1 MRSLWAGVSGLQ
13 AHQTAMDVEGNNI
26 ANVNTVGFKYS
37 RTNFADMLSQTSKIA
52 TAPQDPLGGR
62 NSLQVG
68 LGASVS
74 SVTHIFSQGS
84 RQTTDKTTD
93 VAIEGDGF
101 FVVSPDNGTTY
112 KYTRAGDFTFDA
124 YGNFVDN
131 NGLIVQ
137 GWTKDA
143 NDKIDSTLPI
153 KSIQI
158 DPGMTIPAKGTEN
171 VTLRANLVSGSTSN
185 EVGAIYGLNSTSPTV
200 LAPVVV
206 GPPTKDPTLPNSAT
220 NQKPEDLGALF
231 DANGKAFNL
240 QTGQGIYMSFAN
252 AQFNDAAAI
261 NAGIQT
267 VNMTINGINIT
278 GSIGTATSTSTANAS
293 ALASLINTY
302 SSQTGVTASASSG
315 SMRYTNDNSV
325 EGDSKKNIS
334 VVINGT
340 DTTNASAGTSV
351 TAYKYQYTSG
361 SATPAA
367 DSTSIG
373 QTKSFHTTEDLRAFM
388 QWEAQAASG
397 NAGTTVTVNS
407 DGKYVLGNA
416 GGGATLVTAVTSI
429 EGGGTVNPSP
439 LFTQTFNALEGSL
452 PTGSSTKVSQV
463 INAAT
468 HASSIDVYDSLG
480 SKHTITFAFRK
491 ESQTAWSWSATIPQP
506 ADFGTAGVNTF
517 QTGTVQ
523 FNSNGSLS
531 SINPQS
537 INMNWNNG
545 STANQQINLGFGTT
559 GAFDGLTSF
568 DQKSATS
575 LINQDG
581 YSGGDLNGVR
591 IDQNGVLIGSF
602 TNGRSLGLA
611 QISMA
616 KFANNEGLMADG
628 GNLFI
633 SSANSGDPTIG
644 AAASGGRGAV
654 FASALE
660 MSNVDLSKSLTQ
672 LIVIQRGYQANS
684 KTITTSDQMLQVL
697 LQLKQ

>member
-13 AHQTAMDVEGNNI
+13 AHQVAMDVEGNNI

-84 RQTTDKTTD
+84 RQTTDKVTD

-158 DPGMTIPAKGTEN
+158 DPGMTIPAKATES

-185 EVGAIYGLNSTSPTV
+185 EIGAIYGLNSTSPTV
-200 LAPVVV
+200 LVPVVV
-206 GPPTKDPTLPNSAT
+206 GPPTKDSTLPNSAT
-220 NQKPEDLGALF
+220 NQKPEDMGALF

-240 QTGQGIYMSFAN
+240 QNGQGIYMSFAN
-252 AQFNDAAAI
+252 AQFNDAAVLAG
-261 NAGIQT
+261 GIQT

-278 GSIGTATSTSTANAS
+278 GTIGAALSTATTNAS
-293 ALASLINTY
+293 DLASLINTY
-302 SSQTGVTASASSG
+302 SSQTGVVAAASAG
-315 SMRYTNDNSV
+315 SMRYTNDNSMD
-325 EGDSKKNIS
+325 GDSKKNIS
-334 VVINGT
+334 VVVNGT
-340 DTTNASAGTSV
+340 DTTGASAGASI

-373 QTKSFHTTEDLRAFM
+373 QTKSFHSTEDLRAFM

-416 GGGATLVTAVTSI
+416 GGGATIVTAVTSI

-452 PTGSSTKVSQV
+452 PTGASTKVSQAV
-463 INAAT
+463 NAAT
-468 HASSIDVYDSLG
+468 HATSTDIYDSLG
-480 SKHTITFAFRK
+480 SKHTITFSFRK
-491 ESQTAWSWSATIPQP
+491 ESQSTWSWSATIPQP
-506 ADFGTAGVNTF
+506 ADFGTAGNNMF

-537 INMNWNNG
+537 INVNWNNG
-545 STANQQINLGFGTT
+545 STANQQVNLAFGTT

-611 QISMA
+611 QLSMA

-644 AAASGGRGAV
+644 SAASGGRGAV

>member
-1 MRSLWAGVSGLQ
+1 MMRSLWAGVSGLQ

-101 FVVSPDNGTTY
+101 FVVSPDNGMTY
-112 KYTRAGDFTFDA
+112 KYTRAGDFSFDA

-137 GWTKDA
+137 GWVKDA

-158 DPGMTIPAKGTEN
+158 DPGMTIPAKATQN
-171 VTLRANLVSGSTSN
+171 VNLRANLVSGSTTN
-185 EVGAIYGLNSTSPTV
+185 EYSSIYALDSDSLTS
-200 LAPVVV
+200 A
-206 GPPTKDPTLPNSAT
+206 DPTLANAAGT
-220 NQKPEDLGALF
+220 NQSPEDLGSLF
-231 DANGKAFNL
+231 DATGKAFNL
-240 QTGQGIYMSFAN
+240 QDGQGIWASFAS
-252 AQFNDAAAI
+252 AQVTQAVTSTGLTNVDI
-261 NAGIQT
+261 
-267 VNMTINGINIT
+267 TINGIHIAGT
-278 GSIGTATSTSTANAS
+278 IGYNTPTVSTASRNAGD
-293 ALASLINTY
+293 LADLINKAK
-302 SSQTGVTASASSG
+302 TGVSASASGTSIVL
-315 SMRYTNDNSV
+315 TNANEE
-325 EGDSKKNIS
+325 EGDSKKNILL
-334 VVINGT
+334 
-340 DTTNASAGTSV
+340 TTNAGDGSTLAAI
-351 TAYKYQYTSG
+351 TAATPGATTAFKYQYTTG
-361 SATPAA
+361 SANPATN
-367 DSTSIG
+367 STSIG
-373 QTKSFHTTEDLRAFM
+373 QTKNFHTTEDLRSYM
-388 QWEAQAASG
+388 QWQAKASSSG
-397 NAGTTVTVNS
+397 ALVNVNS
-407 DGKYVLGNA
+407 DGKYVVSNA
-416 GGGATLVTAVTSI
+416 TGSNLVIQVTSI
-429 EGGGTVNPSP
+429 DGNGTVNKSP

-452 PTGSSTKVSQV
+452 PPGSGTAISQQ
-463 INAAT
+463 INAAV
-468 HASSIDVYDSLG
+468 HASSTDIYDSLG
-480 SKHTITFAFRK
+480 SKHTITYSFRK
-491 ESQTAWSWSATIPQP
+491 ESQGKWSWSATVPQP
-506 ADFGTAGVNTF
+506 ADLGGTAPNQNVFTS
-517 QTGTVQ
+517 GTVQ
-523 FNSNGSLS
+523 FNSNGSLAS
-531 SINPQS
+531 VNPQS
-537 INMNWNNG
+537 LSITWNNG
-545 STANQQINLGFGTT
+545 STANQQVNLAFGTPNT
-559 GAFDGLTSF
+559 FDGLTSF
-568 DQKSATS
+568 DQKSATG
-575 LINQDG
+575 LIGQDG

-628 GNLFI
+628 GNLFLQ
-633 SSANSGDPTIG
+633 SANSGEPTVG
-644 AAASGGRGAV
+644 AAGSGGRGAV
-654 FASALE
+654 FSSALE

>member
-1 MRSLWAGVSGLQ
+1 MRSLWSGVSGLQ
-13 AHQTAMDVEGNNI
+13 AHQVAMDVEGNNI

-68 LGASVS
+68 LGSTVS

-101 FVVSPDNGTTY
+101 FVVSPDNGITY

-124 YGNFVDN
+124 FGNFVDN

-171 VTLRANLVSGSTSN
+171 VTLRANLVSGSTTN
-185 EVGAIYGLNSTSPTV
+185 EYGSIYALDSDSTTV
-200 LAPVVV
+200 A
-206 GPPTKDPTLPNSAT
+206 NAT
-220 NQKPEDLGALF
+220 IGNGVSVSGVLNQKPEDFGALF
-231 DANGKAFNL
+231 NATGSAYNL
-240 QTGQGIYMSFAN
+240 QNGQGIWMSFQN
-252 AQFNDAAAI
+252 SSLDS
-261 NAGIQT
+261 T
-267 VNMTINGINIT
+267 
-278 GSIGTATSTSTANAS
+278 SIGTVTHAGITTANMTLNGVTIAGSVSTDSTSTATANAS
-293 ALASLINTY
+293 ALATLINTY
-302 SSQTGVTASASSG
+302 TSQTGVTAAASG
-315 SMRYTNDNSV
+315 TGIVLTNTNQL

-334 VVINGT
+334 LVV
-340 DTTNASAGTSV
+340 NAADNTGITGGNNV
-351 TAYKYQYTSG
+351 TAYKYQYTTG
-361 SATPAA
+361 TANPAT
-367 DSTSIG
+367 DSQSIG
-373 QTKSFHTTEDLRAFM
+373 VTKNFHTTEDLRSFM
-388 QWEAQAASG
+388 QWQAKATSSG
-397 NAGTTVTVNS
+397 ALVSVNS
-407 DGKYVLGNA
+407 DGKYTITNQTGNA
-416 GGGATLVTAVTSI
+416 LLTAVSSI
-429 EGGGTVNPSP
+429 DGNGTITTSP
-439 LFTQTFNALEGSL
+439 LFAATFNALEGSL
-452 PTGSSTKVSQV
+452 PVGSASKTSQAIV
-463 INAAT
+463 AAT

-480 SKHTITFAFRK
+480 SKHTITYSFRK
-491 ESQTAWSWSATIPQP
+491 ESQTTWSWTATVPQP
-506 ADFGTAGVNTF
+506 ADIGGTSPNQNVSQG
-517 QTGTVQ
+517 GTVV
-523 FNSNGSLS
+523 FNTNGSLS
-531 SINPQS
+531 SVNPQS
-537 INMNWNNG
+537 LSVSWNNG
-545 STANQQINLGFGTT
+545 SAANQQLNLAFGTS

-575 LINQDG
+575 LISQDG
-581 YSGGDLNGVR
+581 YTGGDLNGVR

-633 SSANSGDPTIG
+633 ASANSGDPTVG

-654 FASALE
+654 YSSALE

-684 KTITTSDQMLQVL
+684 KTITTSDQMLQIL